1 LKYSEEELNIIQ
13 EKIPEFIPKPRP
25 SINTAIIAF
34 LKKHEVFDQLPK
46 DITYKEWLSI
56 KQGVL
61 DDKDFPKFR
70 TDYFIKV
77 TEYNQ
82 KISKKLDSPKLQKEL
97 NSLIKN
103 YLRTEKIRQYVNP
116 FYFYCKCKKNAKN
129 KGEKIFNKINTTLWF
144 WFVVGIFIVLI
155 ITSL

>member
-1 LKYSEEELNIIQ
+1 MKYSEEELNIIQ
-13 EKIPEFIPKPRP
+13 EKIPKFIPKPRP

-46 DITYKEWLSI
+46 DMTSKEWLYI

-77 TEYNQ
+77 TQYN
-82 KISKKLDSPKLQKEL
+82 
-97 NSLIKN
+97 
-103 YLRTEKIRQYVNP
+103 
-116 FYFYCKCKKNAKN
+116 
-129 KGEKIFNKINTTLWF
+129 
-144 WFVVGIFIVLI
+144 
-155 ITSL
+155 